1 MVAVTVAVLLPL
13 AWFYFRGE
21 TDSHLRSRTL
31 EQAEISWRCERD
43 HLFMAAGQDGSRI
56 CWICGAIAYPVGN
69 YICEVHGA
77 YEVAVQFVTDD
88 AGITT
93 VKQVRVPKGTW
104 LSPQEGLRCPR
115 CARPLTYPN
124 PDPMNSL
131 LGGSRKRIP

>member
-93 VKQVRVPKGTW
+93 VKQVRVPAVRTSLN
-104 LSPQEGLRCPR
+104 LSQSRSHEQ
-115 CARPLTYPN
+115 PLGRVSQA
-124 PDPMNSL
+124 DPMMI
-131 LGGSRKRIP
+131 SRRSR